1 MKESCLCV
9 LFRMAKRKHNEV
21 TLKAK
26 YEGLK
31 ELDKNRPNKETAI
44 QFNVPRSTL
53 STCNQLIWT
62 ITCWI
67 DCFIVFEFSEQPAE
81 VITDGNDENEDRE
94 SNEQIAHPWRNEAD
108 EATKTFN
115 RLSLLTED
123 SGFVPLIS
131 KKINAAIVNKQFL

>member
-31 ELDKNRPNKETAI
+31 ELDKETAI

-62 ITCWI
+62 IACWI

-94 SNEQIAHPWRNEAD
+94 SNEQIAHPWRNEVD
-108 EATKTFN
+108 EATKTLN
-115 RLSLLTED
+115 WLSLLTED